1 MDNVHPE
8 WGSVILRLMSEATS
22 TLANNT
28 QNGIAIVTMH
38 VAVDG
43 RGKPML
49 WVVPAGKRIEPSKDA
64 TETLINILTNNYQ

>member
-1 MDNVHPE
+1 MDIVHPE
-8 WGSVILRLMSEATS
+8 WGSVILRLMSEATD

-28 QNGIAIVTMH
+28 SDGIAIVTMH

-43 RGKPML
+43 SGKPML

-64 TETLINILTNNYQ
+64 KTTLINILTNS

>member
-1 MDNVHPE
+1 MDTIHPE

-28 QNGIAIVTMH
+28 SDGVAIVTMH
-38 VAVDG
+38 VVIDG
-43 RGKPML
+43 RGKPVV

-64 TETLINILTNNYQ
+64 KATIIDILSK